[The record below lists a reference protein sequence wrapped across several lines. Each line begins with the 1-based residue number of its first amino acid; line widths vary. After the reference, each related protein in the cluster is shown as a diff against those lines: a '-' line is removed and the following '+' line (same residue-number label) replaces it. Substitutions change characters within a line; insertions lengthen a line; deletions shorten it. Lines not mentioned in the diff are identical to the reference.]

1 MGRFEDFQEIFC
13 DTQVLVLGEVVEM
26 KSGHMEEVKED
37 QDLAKASSLITE
49 AIQEHVILPLHQ
61 GLQQTIILNLSL
73 PPGFEIMS

>member
-49 AIQEHVILPLHQ
+49 AIQEHVILPLH
-61 GLQQTIILNLSL
+61 
-73 PPGFEIMS
+73 